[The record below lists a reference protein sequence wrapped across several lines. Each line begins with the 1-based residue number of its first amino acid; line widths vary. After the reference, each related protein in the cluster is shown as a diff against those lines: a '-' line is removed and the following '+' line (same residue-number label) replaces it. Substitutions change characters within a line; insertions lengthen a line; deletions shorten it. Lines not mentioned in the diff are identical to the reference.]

1 MSPALGRLKRRAEF
15 LRVAGTRLKWVAP
28 GLILQARRHATDDSQ
43 AEGPF
48 PVRVGFTVS
57 RKVGNAVVRNRAR
70 RRLRAAVERVFP
82 EHAAAGVDFVVIGR
96 QATLKRPFP
105 GLIADLEAALRRL
118 DVYRPDDGQG
128 GKAARQPV

>member
-28 GLILQARRHATDDSQ
+28 GLILQARRQAIDDSQ
-43 AEGPF
+43 AEGSL

-70 RRLRAAVERVFP
+70 RRLRAAVEQVFP
-82 EHAAAGVDFVVIGR
+82 EHAAPGVDFVVIGR
-96 QATLKRPFP
+96 QGTLKRPFP
-105 GLIADLEAALRRL
+105 GLIADLEAALQRL
-118 DVYRPDDGQG
+118 DTYRANDGQG
-128 GKAARQPV
+128 GKAARRPV